1 MLLTLS
7 NVGGGCAASQNGGVL
22 TLPVFNRGLSE
33 NWKYFRNVIKENTLL
48 RVNIQSSISNFYHHL
63 YFLTLICVTI
73 FCSYLSEPRD
83 ILLPELLSLSLSTL
97 SGEVRDEE
105 KLESRAEENAPELR
119 LLRPPYPLSLN
130 IELEAVLEWN
140 DINKHSFDQ

>member
-1 MLLTLS
+1 M
-7 NVGGGCAASQNGGVL
+7 
-22 TLPVFNRGLSE
+22 R
-33 NWKYFRNVIKENTLL
+33 
-48 RVNIQSSISNFYHHL
+48 
-63 YFLTLICVTI
+63 
-73 FCSYLSEPRD
+73 EPRD

-105 KLESRAEENAPELR
+105 KLESRAEEKAPELR

-140 DINKHSFDQ
+140 GMITMIDLISKLLTCSSSWMMSWSPHTWEWRRRTPRSSWSLTAWHY